1 MALALPADPAL
12 QSRRFAAGSRPLFT
26 GESWA
31 ARFAADSSLTA
42 IFSSLANVFN
52 SFLEPICQRF
62 SLLNKRRNTL
72 LQKFVEVRGNS
83 ELAPSIGHFVEGVK
97 DRSIIPRIETL
108 GHTEIARSTIGR
120 HNNWVVIN
128 SKIAGSQDIGK
139 NFFCS

>member
-1 MALALPADPAL
+1 MGLS
-12 QSRRFAAGSRPLFT
+12 Q
-26 GESWA
+26 
-31 ARFAADSSLTA
+31 
-42 IFSSLANVFN
+42 
-52 SFLEPICQRF
+52 
-62 SLLNKRRNTL
+62 RRNTL

-139 NFFCS
+139 QFFLLLSCYKNFVATQDLDGEPMRPPEVNPERNLAVVEVRFARWLTKELNPVDAEVACQP